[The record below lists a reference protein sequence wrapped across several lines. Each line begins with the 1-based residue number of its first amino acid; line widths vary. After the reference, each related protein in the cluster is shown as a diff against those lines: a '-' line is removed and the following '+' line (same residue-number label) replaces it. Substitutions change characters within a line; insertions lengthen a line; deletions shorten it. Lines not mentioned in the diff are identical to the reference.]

1 MERSRRVFFLPLR
14 ALVLAFYWISSTAA
28 SNKTSDTTTNNGS
41 SETSDK
47 PFSCEWKDLEFP
59 ITYGPGIA
67 CSLCILIGGFH
78 VIVGEDKTLR
88 VFYSFATISNHVSVL
103 ILLKIQSSQHTAL
116 ITKKI
121 LKVHKP
127 F

>member
-1 MERSRRVFFLPLR
+1 M
-14 ALVLAFYWISSTAA
+14 LAFYWISSTAA
-28 SNKTSDTTTNNGS
+28 VSNNTSNETTNNPPNK
-41 SETSDK
+41 TSDK

-78 VIVGEDKTLR
+78 VIVGEDINPYCILFICKR
-88 VFYSFATISNHVSVL
+88 AKKL
-103 ILLKIQSSQHTAL
+103 ILKRYDVHNTAL
-116 ITKKI
+116 ITQKKI